1 MIDIHPFREL
11 GLWLW
16 FLLGFCSVCF
26 AFWLAAPSA
35 GELNPPTPSA
45 IESTPANISRA
56 QYLTARGSRSAAWG
70 EFSILLVR
78 NDGEHQLIVGMT
90 GPECAA
96 LRKELESEKSA
107 RGSENKLY
115 AGLRRVIRAKEN
127 NTPCKISDRECFLA
141 TQSLWR
147 LLLWGLR

>member
-1 MIDIHPFREL
+1 MIDIHPFREP

-16 FLLGFCSVCF
+16 FLLCVAIVSWG
-26 AFWLAAPSA
+26 AYLAAPA
-35 GELNPPTPSA
+35 KTEPTPAPSE
-45 IESTPANISRA
+45 IESTPPNISRA

-107 RGSENKLY
+107 RGSEKQAVRWVTSCY
-115 AGLRRVIRAKEN
+115 K
-127 NTPCKISDRECFLA
+127 S
-141 TQSLWR
+141 
-147 LLLWGLR
+147 